1 LRYLKC
7 VLSVACIA
15 FLASC
20 GGASGVS
27 PAFGS
32 GTAPAAPTPAKA
44 ITGTAKLLIHI
55 PRRRHRHNFLHPKY
69 LSPATQSIAITITSV
84 QTGRST
90 AFNRNLTPSSPGC
103 NAATMTCTITMRLNI
118 GSYNAAFATFD
129 GLLDPGGNPTG
140 KELSSNQNVA
150 FTYRQGRD
158 NVISVT
164 LEGVPATV
172 TMYPS
177 ASSSLSGSSST
188 GYSLARC
195 AAVPQVVNVYGQ
207 DADGNLILGPG
218 APVVTLTSNKPSALA
233 ASPPSQTSPNRF
245 VLTPPSAPNYA
256 PPGTV
261 VHLSASAQP
270 GAASGAGAQSSSI
283 NVTYGSGICGVLTE
297 YQIPT
302 PMSSPQGLAVGPDG
316 AIWFTETAA
325 NRIGRIPT
333 TATAANPQITEYPV
347 TTSNSHPYGISASND
362 ALWFTE
368 CVGNNIGRIS
378 TDGKVVLEFPIPTAV
393 AAPQSITAGPDGAQ
407 WFTESLGN
415 NIGRI
420 PTSGPISVTEFPVPT
435 ASSLPYQIT
444 TGSDGALW
452 FVESLGN
459 NIGRIPTSA
468 TPLSPQISEYPVL
481 TPHSFLRD
489 ITLGSDGALW
499 FVESQGNKVGRIPVG
514 GSPVS
519 EFADQE
525 NGQPKGVVSGP
536 DGAIWFVEKLGNSI
550 GRVLT
555 TGTSF
560 TYYPIPTPN
569 AVIGDPRII
578 VGPDGSLWFTEVSA
592 GKIGRL
598 Q

>member
-1 LRYLKC
+1 MRYLKC
-7 VLSVACIA
+7 VLSAACIA

-27 PAFGS
+27 PALGP
-32 GTAPAAPTPAKA
+32 GTAPAAVPAKA
-44 ITGTAKLLIHI
+44 ITGTAKLVIHI
-55 PRRRHRHNFLHPKY
+55 PKRRHHHNFLHSKY
-69 LSPATQSIAITITSV
+69 LSPATQSIAITVTSV

-103 NAATMTCTITMRLNI
+103 NAASMTCTITMHLNV

-129 GLLDPGGNPTG
+129 GLLGAGGNPTG
-140 KELSSNQNVA
+140 NELSSNQNVA
-150 FTYRQGRD
+150 FTYIKGRN

-195 AAVPQVVNVYGQ
+195 GAVPQVVSVYGL
-207 DADGNLILGPG
+207 DADGNLILGSG
-218 APVVTLTSNKPSALA
+218 APTITLSSNKPSALA
-233 ASPPSQTSPNRF
+233 ASPPSQTSPNGIRPYSS
-245 VLTPPSAPNYA
+245 VGAELRASRNRRPPH
-256 PPGTV
+256 GIR
-261 VHLSASAQP
+261 
-270 GAASGAGAQSSSI
+270 AARSGKWRDRAKLVNS
-283 NVTYGSGICGVLTE
+283 VTYGSGICGVLTE

-347 TTSNSHPYGISASND
+347 TTSNSHPYGISASNN

-393 AAPQSITAGPDGAQ
+393 AAPQAITAGPDGAQ

-452 FVESLGN
+452 FVETLGN

-481 TPHSFLRD
+481 TATQLP
-489 ITLGSDGALW
+489 
-499 FVESQGNKVGRIPVG
+499 P
-514 GSPVS
+514 
-519 EFADQE
+519 
-525 NGQPKGVVSGP
+525 
-536 DGAIWFVEKLGNSI
+536 
-550 GRVLT
+550 
-555 TGTSF
+555 
-560 TYYPIPTPN
+560 
-569 AVIGDPRII
+569 
-578 VGPDGSLWFTEVSA
+578 
-592 GKIGRL
+592 
-598 Q
+598 